1 MTTLIAC
8 PYCGAKAGSSCVGY
22 GINEVGIHEARR
34 IGSTKA
40 SDVTELGR
48 ARALL
53 GCSSSMSLLD
63 GVRQASARLTEQ
75 ASEIERIRSHRD
87 ELVAACEMLIADID
101 YGAAEVVGQT
111 VEAIEA
117 ALEKAKGD
125 E

>member
-8 PYCGAKAGSSCVGY
+8 PHCGAKAGSSCVGY

-53 GCSSSMSLLD
+53 GCSSSMSLLEGAERAASTIEALRREID
-63 GVRQASARLTEQ
+63 GLQRTVDDLSLRL
-75 ASEIERIRSHRD
+75 AAERI
-87 ELVAACEMLIADID
+87 
-101 YGAAEVVGQT
+101 G
-111 VEAIEA
+111 
-117 ALEKAKGD
+117 KGR